1 MKKIITIIVC
11 AVCLIS
17 CTKEGTTTVTPV
29 TPPTP
34 NPGNPAAGSFTWKE
48 NGVAYTADSAWY
60 YTTTRI
66 VAHAGA
72 GANMRF
78 ISISLNNANATTP
91 GVFSLPPTFFNYSV
105 AGPFSS
111 GTAATAGT
119 LTVTNYDNTN
129 NRLTGTFTNVTTG
142 SYTLTDGVFTN
153 LPKR

>member
-34 NPGNPAAGSFTWKE
+34 NPGNPVAGSFTWKE
-48 NGVAYTADSAWY
+48 NGVAYTADSAWF

-66 VAHAGA
+66 VVHSGA
-72 GANMRF
+72 GANKRG
-78 ISISLNNANATTP
+78 ISISFPSTTT
-91 GVFSLPPTFFNYSV
+91 GVFPLPPSFLCYSIGGAACV
-105 AGPFSS
+105 S
-111 GTAATAGT
+111 ATAGT
-119 LTVTNYDNTN
+119 LTITNYDNTN
-129 NRLTGTFTNVTTG
+129 NLLSGTFTNVTAG